1 MRWWD
6 GIIDSIHMSKLKEI
20 MNEGKPGMLQ
30 SMGSQ
35 KVGHNQALNN
45 SSHLQISMLLN
56 VQCKNLTIVYFLSS
70 PCAIIF
76 I

>member
-1 MRWWD
+1 MT
-6 GIIDSIHMSKLKEI
+6 
-20 MNEGKPGMLQ
+20 GKPGMLQ